1 VRLICF
7 ILSFH
12 LEFIKVIPK
21 RQSKNGTSIIELC
34 CALLFAIPV
43 FLIVFDFAM
52 FAVGSQFNDKVCREA
67 ARLAASGDPHS
78 ANARANSVILEANDK
93 KMGIIADLRLISVEN
108 TASGTD
114 IKTAQ
119 LNGGSFNGTATVTTA
134 VTVKSI
140 MLHWFSP
147 GHSYL
152 TFQCKQ
158 SFPYTYVFPDSIQNK
173 E

>member
-1 VRLICF
+1 M
-7 ILSFH
+7 SYH
-12 LEFIKVIPK
+12 LEVIKVTPK

-34 CALLFAIPV
+34 FALLLAIPV
-43 FLIVFDFAM
+43 FLTVFDFAM
-52 FAVGSQFNDKVCREA
+52 FAIGSQFNDKACREA
-67 ARLAASGDPHS
+67 ARLAASGDPNS
-78 ANARANSVILEANDK
+78 AAARASSVILEANDR

-108 TASGTD
+108 TASAAD
-114 IKTAQ
+114 IKSAQ
-119 LNGGSFNGTATVTTA
+119 LNGGSFNGTVTVTTA

-140 MLHWFSP
+140 LVHWFSP
-147 GHSYL
+147 GQYDL